1 MAFVTL
7 AEYDQIYGRRP
18 QRRVNQWGLG
28 QTPVPSCFIAMP
40 TNTSAD
46 EAQRRWLAMTEDQR
60 QALRAP
66 IIAQL
71 KASAVVVTDDQ
82 AKLRAE
88 QQAVNDILNQ
98 VTRERANPRLCTD
111 IIRSLFY
118 STLGSQLS
126 ESLFTPDNV
135 ARIKQSALAN
145 GVPADQIETLYAQA
159 KAALGPLPQS
169 TPQQAVA
176 QATDAVMTAAG
187 VSAVIPLSYTRE
199 RIFAIRDEAYRRGVS
214 SDPATLNR
222 LVREEITKRL
232 GIYDQNPSGDLEE
245 LVVRIAGPQAPA
257 PVTYQQPAP
266 VYQAPAPVY
275 APQEQAPPAPAPTRS
290 RQRAKPGD
298 SSRRVPSGRQEQYPK
313 WVVPAAAAAGGALLI
328 LLAVNASK
336 P

>member
-7 AEYDQIYGRRP
+7 AEYEQINGGRPR
-18 QRRVNQWGLG
+18 RRVNQWGLG

-82 AKLRAE
+82 ARLRAE

-98 VTRERANPRLCTD
+98 VNRERANPRLCTD

-176 QATDAVMTAAG
+176 QATDAIMTAAG

-232 GIYDQNPSGDLEE
+232 GIVDQNPGGDLEE

-257 PVTYQQPAP
+257 PVVYQPAPAP
-266 VYQAPAPVY
+266 VYQAPTPVY
-275 APQEQAPPAPAPTRS
+275 APQEQAPAPAPQSRS
-290 RQRAKPGD
+290 R
-298 SSRRVPSGRQEQYPK
+298 RRTKPSGGRSERQEQYPQ
-313 WVVPAAAAAGGALLI
+313 WLVPAAAAAGGALLI
-328 LLAVNASK
+328 LLAVNATK

>member
-7 AEYDQIYGRRP
+7 AEYEQINGGR
-18 QRRVNQWGLG
+18 RRVNQWGLG

-46 EAQRRWLAMTEDQR
+46 EAQRRWLAMTEEQR

-71 KASAVVVTDDQ
+71 KASAIVVTDDQ

-88 QQAVNDILNQ
+88 QQAVNDILAQ
-98 VTRERANPRLCTD
+98 VSRERANPRLCTD

-126 ESLFTPDNV
+126 ESLFTPDAV

-159 KAALGPLPQS
+159 KAALGTLPQA

-176 QATDAVMTAAG
+176 QATDAIMTAAG
-187 VSAVIPLSYTRE
+187 VSAVIPLSYTRD

-214 SDPATLNR
+214 SDPSTLNR

-232 GIYDQNPSGDLEE
+232 GIYDQNPGGDLEE

-257 PVTYQQPAP
+257 PVVYQQPAP
-266 VYQAPAPVY
+266 APVYQQPAPVY
-275 APQEQAPPAPAPTRS
+275 APQEQAPPPPATPSRS
-290 RQRAKPGD
+290 RRKSQQKQGGGRAE
-298 SSRRVPSGRQEQYPK
+298 GRSQQPK
-313 WVVPAAAAAGGALLI
+313 WLVPVAAAAGGALLI
-328 LLAVNASK
+328 LLAVNATKS
-336 P
+336 